1 MTDIVDD
8 KGMFGLPGYAELIE
22 HVASKMTG
30 KDLAMFVLSH
40 VQTREKEGKPAGQL
54 IVEEMAKAFDA
65 ELTEIRTLRSALA
78 AEREECAKVATST
91 IFEQVRIP
99 CPDGVDGC
107 LVQHY
112 GPRERGLSPA
122 EIAAAI
128 RARKG

>member
-78 AEREECAKVATST
+78 AEREECAKVAEAEGQ
-91 IFEQVRIP
+91 FRG
-99 CPDGVDGC
+99 DGDGEIWIA
-107 LVQHY
+107 Q
-112 GPRERGLSPA
+112 R
-122 EIAAAI
+122 IAAAI
-128 RARKG
+128 RARK